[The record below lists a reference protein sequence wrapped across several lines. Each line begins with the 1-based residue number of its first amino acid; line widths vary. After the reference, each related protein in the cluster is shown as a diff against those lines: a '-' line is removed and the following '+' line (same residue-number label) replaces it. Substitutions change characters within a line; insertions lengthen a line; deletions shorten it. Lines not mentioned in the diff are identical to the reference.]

1 MAFQSFFDR
10 KGPFSL
16 GRLAEIT
23 GAMLPAGAD
32 ADAEIH
38 NVAAFLA
45 ARDGEVTFLTDRK
58 LLMQAE
64 KLQASACF
72 VMEDFAP
79 RLPDTVTALLTPRA
93 EEAFARAVAAFYPD
107 AASAG
112 TRLGAA
118 SPADTFHVDETA
130 RLEEGVVC
138 EPGAVVG
145 PEVEIG
151 SGTIVCA
158 NAVIGAKVKIGR
170 NCVIGP
176 GASVL
181 HALIGNQVI
190 VHGGARIGE
199 DGFGF
204 APGERGFVKL
214 AQVGRVIIQDDVEI
228 GANATIDRGALS
240 DTVIGQGTKIDN
252 LVQIAHNVRI
262 GRSCAFAGQAGLSG
276 SSTVGDGV
284 VMGGQSGTI
293 PHVRI
298 GDGVQVAAGTGV
310 ARNVEPG
317 ARIAGRPHRSFERFL
332 RELRAIARLSRDDA
346 TPAR

>member
-10 KGPFSL
+10 KGPFTL
-16 GRLAEIT
+16 ARLAET
-23 GAMLPAGAD
+23 TASKLPAD
-32 ADAEIH
+32 ADAGLEIH
-38 NVAAFLA
+38 NVAPFLS
-45 ARDGEVTFLTDRK
+45 AREGEVTFLADRK
-58 LLMQAE
+58 LMLQAE

-72 VMEDFAP
+72 VMEDYAQK
-79 RLPDTVTALLTPRA
+79 LPEHVVALVTPRA
-93 EEAFARAVAAFYPD
+93 EEAFAMAIAAFYPG

-118 SPADTFHVDETA
+118 SPAGTFHVDDTA
-130 RLEEGVVC
+130 RLEDGVVC
-138 EPGAVVG
+138 EPGAVIG
-145 PEVEIG
+145 PEAEIG
-151 SGTIVCA
+151 GGTIICA

-170 NCVIGP
+170 DCVIGP
-176 GASVL
+176 GASIL

-204 APGERGFVKL
+204 AAGARGFVKL
-214 AQVGRVIIQDDVEI
+214 AQVGRVIIQDDVEV

-252 LVQIAHNVRI
+252 LVQIAHNVQI

-284 VMGGQSGTI
+284 VMGGQAGTI
-293 PHVRI
+293 PHVKI
-298 GDGVQVAAGTGV
+298 GSGAQVAAGTGV
-310 ARNVEPG
+310 ARNVDPG
-317 ARIAGRPHRSFERFL
+317 ARVAGRPHRSFDRFL
-332 RELRAIARLSRDDA
+332 RELRAIARLSRDDSA
-346 TPAR
+346 PAR